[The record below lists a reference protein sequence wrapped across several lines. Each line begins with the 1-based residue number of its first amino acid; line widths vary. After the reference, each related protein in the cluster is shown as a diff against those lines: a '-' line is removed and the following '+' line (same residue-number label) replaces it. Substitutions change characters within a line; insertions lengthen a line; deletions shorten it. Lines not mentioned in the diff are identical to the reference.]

1 VLIRNAEVGGRRVD
15 VRVSDSQVAAIAERG
30 PAPLVALV
38 GEPVFD
44 ARGGVLLPGLHDHHI
59 HLFGFAAARCSV
71 RCGPPEVQ
79 DASALTDALK
89 AASARSSGGG
99 WLRGIGYHQSVAGD
113 IDRAWLD
120 RVLPDQPVRIQ
131 HRSGRLWIMNSAA
144 LERLKSAGP
153 SPLERT
159 GGYLTGRLYDAD
171 QWLRLQLGSQY
182 PDVTA
187 SCATLAEYGITGL
200 TDASVSNDR
209 TTFEHLST
217 QVRKGAISQSLLLMG
232 APSLSGVPACPEI
245 EVGALK
251 VHLHDHALPDLAET
265 IARVSRAHQDG
276 RAVAFHC
283 VTEAELAYALG
294 VLGAAGSLGGD
305 RIEHAGIASP
315 EHVRAVAEQGVAVVT
330 QPHFIAERGDRYY
343 QDVPPHEHSWLYR
356 GAAWLRA
363 GVALAG
369 GSDAPYAS
377 ANPWVAMHAAVNRRT
392 SGGRLLAVEEALT
405 AEQALDLYLS
415 PAQTPGRNLRRV
427 VIGAA
432 ADLCVLDR
440 CWSSARADLSAV
452 RVVMTVR
459 RGQCVAGG
467 ESSACC

>member
-15 VRVSDSQVAAIAERG
+15 VRVSEGQVTAIAEQGQVPRLF
-30 PAPLVALV
+30 A
-38 GEPVFD
+38 EPVFD
-44 ARGGVLLPGLHDHHI
+44 ARAGALLPGLHDHHI
-59 HLFGFAAARCSV
+59 HLFSFAAARHSV
-71 RCGPPEVQ
+71 RCGPPEVH
-79 DASALTDALK
+79 DAGTLAEALN
-89 AASARSSGGG
+89 AASVVSGSG
-99 WLRGIGYHQSVAGD
+99 WLRGIGYHESVAGE

-131 HRSGRLWIMNSAA
+131 HRSGRLWILNSAA
-144 LERLKSAGP
+144 LERLKAARD
-153 SPLERT
+153 SPLERV
-159 GGYLTGRLYDAD
+159 GGHLTGRLYDAD
-171 QWLRLQLGSQY
+171 QWLRVQLCGQY

-187 SCATLAEYGITGL
+187 SSAQLAAYGITGF

-209 TTFEHLST
+209 ATLEHLST
-217 QVRKGAISQSLLLMG
+217 QVRSGAISQSLVLMG
-232 APSLSGVPACPEI
+232 GPSLAGIQRRADI

-265 IARVSRAHQDG
+265 VALVSRAHHDG
-276 RAVAFHC
+276 RVAAFHC

-294 VLGAAGSLGGD
+294 ILGTAGCMSGD

-315 EHVRAVAEQGVAVVT
+315 EQVSAVAEQGIGVVT

-343 QDVPPHEHSWLYR
+343 QDVPPHEHCWLYR

-363 GVALAG
+363 GVALAA
-369 GSDAPYAS
+369 GSDAPYGS

-392 SGGRLLAVEEALT
+392 SGGRLLGAEEALT

-415 PAQTPGRNLRRV
+415 PAQTPGRNMRRV
-427 VIGAA
+427 AIGAA

-440 CWSSARADLSAV
+440 SWNAARTDLSAV
-452 RVVMTVR
+452 RVLATFR

-467 ESSACC
+467 ESMSR